1 MSRPLQAPNSVMGV
15 ITPKHDWLRRKTAI
29 ALAVWLLIAG
39 AALKLR
45 SQSGASVQYFYD
57 DLGRLTRVVDPSG
70 NIATYHYDA
79 VGNLLSITRSTLPAN
94 NGLAILNFTP
104 QTGPVGTTVTIQ
116 GQGFST
122 TPSANTVQFNGTP
135 ATVSAATA
143 STLTVTVPASATT
156 GPISVTVAGTTAT
169 SDTNFKVTP
178 PNLISISVT
187 SSLMTISPG
196 LTTQYH
202 ATGQY
207 SNGSTQDLT
216 ATVTWSAGN
225 PSVAT
230 VSNATGSQGLV
241 TGVAAFGLEF

>member
-1 MSRPLQAPNSVMGV
+1 MPAETARKLILGCIRVILIVLVGIGFVRPLWA
-15 ITPKHDWLRRKTAI
+15 
-29 ALAVWLLIAG
+29 
-39 AALKLR
+39 
-45 SQSGASVQYFYD
+45 QSGNPVQYYYD

-70 NIATYHYDA
+70 NIATYHYDS

-94 NGLAILNFTP
+94 NGLAILSFTP
-104 QTGPVGTTVTIQ
+104 QSGPVGTTVTIQ

-122 TPSANTVQFNGTP
+122 TPSANTVQFDGTP
-135 ATVSAATA
+135 ATVSTATA
-143 STLTVTVPASATT
+143 STLTVTVPSGATT
-156 GPISVTVAGTTAT
+156 GPISVTVAGTTVT
-169 SDTNFKVTP
+169 SDTNFKITA

-187 SSLMTISPG
+187 SSLTTISPG